1 MPAPDPNQPFPI
13 ADDRQTG
20 FLKNFVSAPYIEVG
34 DFTYYN
40 DPDGP
45 GVFQDKCVLHHSD
58 LLGDRLIIGRFT
70 ALATGVRFLMSG
82 ANHPLDIVSGY
93 PFDVFG
99 DAWSADFDT
108 ASLLPLARGD
118 LVVGND
124 VWIGTGATILPGV
137 RIGNGAVVAAGAV
150 VTRDAPAYAV
160 VAGNPGRVVR
170 HRFDPTTVRTLEETA
185 WWDWPID
192 RVTRNLDIIRG
203 TDIAA
208 LRAAR

>member
-1 MPAPDPNQPFPI
+1 MRAPDPDQPFPI
-13 ADDRQTG
+13 ADDPHTG

-40 DPDGP
+40 DPEGP
-45 GVFQDKCVLHHSD
+45 DVFERKCVLQHCD

-82 ANHPLDIVSGY
+82 ANHPLDIISGY

-99 DAWSADFDT
+99 GAWSAGFDT
-108 ASLLPLARGD
+108 ASLLPLDRGD

-124 VWIGTGATILPGV
+124 VWIGTGAMILPGV

-150 VTRDAPAYAV
+150 VTRDTPAYAI
-160 VAGNPGRVVR
+160 VAGNPARVVR
-170 HRFDPTTVRTLEETA
+170 HRFDPTTVRTLEAIA
-185 WWDWPID
+185 WWHWPID
-192 RVTRNLDIIRG
+192 KITRNLGIIRG
-203 TDIAA
+203 ADITA